1 MTTGLTL
8 YNALCA
14 SSKALGRRLTK
25 EEVIGCLDAELG
37 RGVAQK
43 PVPVPR
49 KRNVLLDAL
58 VSACGGDPATTT
70 KPAFRSAANALA
82 EIMTVCPTL
91 TVEEINKRAERYR
104 RDHKDWPLTC
114 PALAKWWS
122 HLGGGPRTKS
132 EANDI
137 YVEPTGWRPVLQ
149 NLYQLSNDGIRDK
162 SWLDLGPDTR
172 REVLQRMKA

>member
-1 MTTGLTL
+1 MTGTQL
-8 YNALCA
+8 YSALCA
-14 SSKALGRRLTK
+14 RSKALGRRLSK
-25 EEVIGCLDAELG
+25 EEVIATLDSELG
-37 RGVAQK
+37 RNVAQK

-91 TVEEINKRAERYR
+91 TVEEINRRAERYR

-114 PALAKWWS
+114 PSLAKWWDT
-122 HLGGGPRTKS
+122 LGGGKRTQS
-132 EANDI
+132 AASDI
-137 YVEPTGWRPVLQ
+137 YLEPGGWRNVLQ
-149 NLYQLSNDGIRDK
+149 NMYELSNEGIRDK

-172 REVLQRMKA
+172 REVLQRMKQT